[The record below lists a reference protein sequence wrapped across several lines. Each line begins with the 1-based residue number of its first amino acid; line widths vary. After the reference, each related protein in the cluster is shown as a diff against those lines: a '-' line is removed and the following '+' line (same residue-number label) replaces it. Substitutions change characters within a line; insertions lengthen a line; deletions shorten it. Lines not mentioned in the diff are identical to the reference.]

1 MCLVI
6 PVWHEPGLQP
16 TTTCIICQGPEKY
29 PHFLLS
35 ARVSQTASIISRI
48 DFWLSCLSGR
58 PAVRPYRG
66 VSARVRVRGLPGL
79 TTTHRLVFRCLV
91 GHCPGPHQAY
101 FARPLSPLDTRNM
114 LDIADIAV
122 AVRATTVS
130 RETGGTRD
138 GQWPDWSCISRVLS
152 SQAAGNG
159 RMAAG
164 DVTTW
169 DWGPGRGS

>member
-1 MCLVI
+1 MAVLAVR
-6 PVWHEPGLQP
+6 
-16 TTTCIICQGPEKY
+16 
-29 PHFLLS
+29 S
-35 ARVSQTASIISRI
+35 
-48 DFWLSCLSGR
+48 
-58 PAVRPYRG
+58 AVRPYRG

-122 AVRATTVS
+122 AVRATVS
-130 RETGGTRD
+130 RQTGGTRA
-138 GQWPDWSCISRVLS
+138 GQWPDWSRISGVLS
-152 SQAAGNG
+152 SQTAGNG

-169 DWGPGRGS
+169 DRGPGRGS